1 MTPRNTHFDNNN
13 DGGKDD
19 DGDGNDDDGDGNDD
33 DGNDDD
39 GKTKLTAASF
49 FWVINNFSF
58 FLLRPRNTERE
69 LSRPER
75 SGKRLKDAR
84 NWFLVSLLLL

>member
-19 DGDGNDDDGDGNDD
+19 DGDGNDDDG
-33 DGNDDD
+33 NDDD

-49 FWVINNFSF
+49 CWVINNFSF
-58 FLLRPRNTERE
+58 FSSSSEKHGERIK
-69 LSRPER
+69 ST
-75 SGKRLKDAR
+75 
-84 NWFLVSLLLL
+84 

>member
-13 DGGKDD
+13 DDD
-19 DGDGNDDDGDGNDD
+19 DDDDDKGGDDNNTDTGNDD
-33 DGNDDD
+33 DDD
-39 GKTKLTAASF
+39 GKTKMTAASF

-58 FLLRPRNTERE
+58 FLGLRNTERE